1 MKWKQPPPDRVRRL
15 LAGLERLYPDAT
27 CALQHRNA
35 FELLVSTIL
44 SAQCTDARVNQ
55 VTPELFRRWPDSAA
69 LAAADPDQLI
79 EVIRPTGFFNN
90 KARSLLGMAQGLVE
104 RHGGAVP
111 RDLDA
116 MVRLPGVGRKTA
128 NVVLG
133 TVFGIPS
140 GVVVDTHV
148 ARVSQRLG
156 LTSEQDP
163 VKIERDL
170 MAILPPG
177 SWIDFGHR
185 VIQHGRQICLARQP
199 RCEVCP
205 LSGDCNYFRD
215 LSKPPRRR
223 AEPRVR
229 PARRRLATARRRRSV
244 RPSSRPGR
252 RAKRPAKRRSM
263 RRLRR

>member
-1 MKWKQPPPDRVRRL
+1 MRWRPPEPALVERL
-15 LAGLERLYPDAT
+15 LAGLQRLYPDAT
-27 CALQHRNA
+27 CALHHRNSY
-35 FELLVSTIL
+35 ELLVATIL

-55 VTPELFRRWPDSAA
+55 VTPELFRRWPDAAA
-69 LAAADPDQLI
+69 LADADPEELI
-79 EVIRPTGFFNN
+79 EVIRSTGFFNS
-90 KARSLLGMAQGLVE
+90 KSRSLLGMARALVE
-104 RHGGAVP
+104 RHGGEVP
-111 RDLDA
+111 RDLES
-116 MVRLPGVGRKTA
+116 MVQLPGVGRKTA

-148 ARVSQRLG
+148 TRVTQRLG
-156 LTSEQDP
+156 LTRESDP
-163 VKIERDL
+163 VKIESDL
-170 MAILPPG
+170 IEILPKR

-185 VIQHGRQICLARQP
+185 VIHHGRQICLARQP

-215 LSKPPRRR
+215 LSKAPRRR

-252 RAKRPAKRRSM
+252 RAKRPAKRRSV
-263 RRLRR
+263 RKLRR